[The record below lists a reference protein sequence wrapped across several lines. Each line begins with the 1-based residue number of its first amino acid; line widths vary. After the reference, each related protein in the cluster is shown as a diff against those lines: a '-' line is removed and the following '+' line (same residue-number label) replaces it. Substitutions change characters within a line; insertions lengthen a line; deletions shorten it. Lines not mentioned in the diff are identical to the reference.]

1 MGATQVRVRPCE
13 KSTDDQILVK
23 SEMAVLRP
31 TFPDNTSP
39 FSRKQERVRKTAAIR
54 SAASKRFDAQ
64 GVRGTRLEDIASDLG
79 LTKTSIAYYYAS
91 KDELA
96 EAVFMTAVKFL
107 EDAVSTAA
115 NSTATPDQKLLLLFR
130 TYADQLLDALEG
142 RRAHPPQL
150 QELDALPDDAQER
163 IIGRVSTPIA
173 QVNEMVQD
181 WLDRA
186 DRSLGRSEPVTFC
199 MFALLDWLKVSA
211 NDMSVP
217 DFRNAANVLI
227 DVLREGLTL
236 PGEVSARVAVQ
247 FSTQKEVPQIFDRDA
262 RNEMKREAFLKAGIR
277 FFNLYGFEGV
287 SLADVAGSL
296 GVTRG
301 AFYYHI
307 PDKESFL
314 DQCVDHSLEAVEATL
329 DAADEHHSGL
339 DWIQRVLFD
348 LIYMQASGMTPI
360 IRLKLMAAL
369 PAKRRNRYQ
378 ARLRNIWRRLGDA
391 HDAAIADGSAREHD
405 TQVVEAILASVK
417 FLNGGYTLAA
427 ANSLDDWR
435 MSESP
440 QSATND
446 YLNVLLFG
454 LMTVA
459 E

>member
-1 MGATQVRVRPCE
+1 
-13 KSTDDQILVK
+13 
-23 SEMAVLRP
+23 MAILRP
-31 TFPDNTSP
+31 KFPDHGSP
-39 FSRKQERVRKTAAIR
+39 FSRKQERDRKTAAIR
-54 SAASKRFDAQ
+54 SAASKRFDVQ
-64 GVRGTRLEDIASDLG
+64 GVRGTRLEDIAADLG

-96 EAVFMTAVKFL
+96 EAVFLTAVKFL
-107 EDAVSTAA
+107 EDAVSAA
-115 NSTATPDQKLLLLFR
+115 ADTVASPDQKLLLLFR
-130 TYADQLLDALEG
+130 TYADQLLDALDG
-142 RRAHPPQL
+142 RRAHPAQI
-150 QELDALPDDAQER
+150 QELDALPDEAQAR
-163 IIGRVSTPIA
+163 ITGRLGAPVA

-181 WLDRA
+181 WLGQSDRA
-186 DRSLGRSEPVTFC
+186 LGRSEPVTFC
-199 MFALLDWLKVSA
+199 MFALLDWLKLSA
-211 NDMSVP
+211 NEMSGP
-217 DFRNAANVLI
+217 DFRAASNVLI
-227 DVLREGLTL
+227 DVLRQGLTRAGSV
-236 PGEVSARVAVQ
+236 PSRVTLQ
-247 FSTQKEVPQIFDRDA
+247 FSTQKELPQIFDRDA
-262 RNEMKREAFLKAGIR
+262 RNEMKREALLKAGIR

-287 SLADVAGSL
+287 SLADVAASL

-329 DAADEHHSGL
+329 DHADEGHSGL

-391 HDAAIADGSAREHD
+391 HDAALADGSAREHD
-405 TQVVEAILASVK
+405 TGTVEAILASVM

-454 LMTVA
+454 LMAGV